1 MKRIRFASTGVLLL
15 LLGITAPI
23 YAQQQQDRDKQDKQQ
38 QQEQNK
44 QQQPR
49 AQQQQQD
56 PNKQQPRAQ
65 QQQQGQNKQQPRAQQ
80 RQQNQNKQQRATRQ
94 QQVNRPSQQVQRV
107 QQGEDRAVWQQH
119 RARSWQAE
127 HQTWQ
132 QRGGYN
138 GYRIPENNFRGNFGQ
153 NHGFHIYRLPLMI
166 AGGYLRFQY
175 GGLWFSVVDPW
186 PEYWS
191 DTWYE
196 NDDVYIDY
204 SGDGYYMYNRRYPRD
219 RIAIRVSV
227 N

>member
-49 AQQQQQD
+49 AQQRQQD
-56 PNKQQPRAQ
+56 
-65 QQQQGQNKQQPRAQQ
+65 QNKQQPRAQQ
-80 RQQNQNKQQRATRQ
+80 R

-166 AGGYLRFQY
+166 AGGYLRFRY